1 MASHLSTGS
10 LVRANSYN
18 INRFCYKFNQVP
30 KRSAHHISCSSP
42 PSNVSIID
50 AMALVLWYTSC
61 AHIRFYIWEL
71 TVWDFQPLVNL
82 KRMWSTQLQAFN
94 CRYEHILLKFRA
106 PRLIYD
112 LYVQFHTIFQWILHA
127 ATPHR
132 HMLTYFEYIETV
144 PETLRIRIW
153 PFGISSRQFLCA
165 AKIADE
171 NIGDCVTYS
180 CHNSEQ

>member
-112 LYVQFHTIFQWILHA
+112 PVCLVSYYISMNLTCSNTTSTHA
-127 ATPHR
+127 D
-132 HMLTYFEYIETV
+132 L
-144 PETLRIRIW
+144 LRIYW
-153 PFGISSRQFLCA
+153 NSSRNTQDPDMTFW
-165 AKIADE
+165 
-171 NIGDCVTYS
+171 NIFTPIFVRGK
-180 CHNSEQ
+180 NSWWKYRWLRHVFMS